1 MKKTFST
8 PQFRHNVRSRIRTR
22 LLIGTAIM
30 LVPQL
35 ILATF
40 GYAIFTFTISELDDA
55 ITSINKETLSVMDL
69 QKSLLLAPMPA
80 NDYLI
85 HGNKEEKENYQ
96 EIRAS
101 VIKSFASVKENT
113 KDHSEITHKI
123 TLLESAWHK
132 ADILSLEI
140 LNAERNNQPELFR
153 NMEIMDQDFTSIAN
167 GLDTITNIL
176 TNEIKATQALSKKSR
191 LQIQLLIFSVF
202 VIGFLVAVITAY
214 LLARSIINPLELL
227 RDGTRIF
234 SSGELSHRVF
244 LETDDE
250 IQELAIAFNNM
261 ADTIHEA
268 QSVLKYQA
276 TRDDLTGLLN
286 RREFHQQLDN
296 EIAEFERQHQP
307 VCLFLLDIDSFK
319 NVNDTYGHPTGDA
332 VLREISYR
340 ITQHIRPKDSAMRY
354 GGEEFVIILPH
365 TTPEDAAHVAERIRK
380 AVADSPILVNEHKM
394 NITVSIGVACMNETG
409 HTDEEFIKTAD
420 EALYQ
425 SKENGRNQTTF
436 MDMRKKTE

>member
-1 MKKTFST
+1 MTKSSSSL
-8 PQFRHNVRSRIRTR
+8 QSEHNIRPRIRTR
-22 LLIGTAIM
+22 LLIGTVIM

-55 ITSINKETLSVMDL
+55 ITSINKETLAVMEL

-96 EIRAS
+96 KIRGN
-101 VIKSFASVKENT
+101 VIKSFSSVKENT
-113 KDHSEITHKI
+113 KDHKEIIYKI
-123 TLLESAWHK
+123 SLLESSWHE
-132 ADILSLEI
+132 ADRLSLEI
-140 LNAERNNQPELFR
+140 LNAEKSNQPELFQK
-153 NMEIMDQDFTSIAN
+153 MEIMDQDFTSIAN
-167 GLDTITNIL
+167 GLDAITNTL
-176 TNEIKATQALSKKSR
+176 ANEIKATQTLSKKSR
-191 LQIQLLIFSVF
+191 LQVQLLIFSVF
-202 VIGFLVAVITAY
+202 VIGLLVAVITAY
-214 LLARSIINPLELL
+214 LLARSIINPVELL
-227 RDGTRIF
+227 RDGTRRF

-244 LETDDE
+244 LKTDDE
-250 IQELAIAFNNM
+250 MQELAIAFNNM
-261 ADTIHEA
+261 ADTIQET

-307 VCLFLLDIDSFK
+307 ICLFLLDIDYFK

-332 VLREISYR
+332 VLREIAYR

-354 GGEEFVIILPH
+354 GGEEFAIILPH

-380 AVADSPILVNEHKM
+380 AVADTPILVNEHKM
-394 NITVSIGVACMNETG
+394 DITVSIGVACISETG
-409 HTDEEFIKTAD
+409 HTDEELIKTAD

-425 SKENGRNQTTF
+425 SKENGRNKTTF
-436 MDMRKKTE
+436 LDMTKKTE